1 MFLKRQKADNVLN
14 EKAQQAVKALSE
26 NSESKVDG
34 INFSSEQT
42 FTLSENK
49 DPILTNGVFSIAKPA
64 SGKVVYQVARNEK
77 GDVVIIALN
86 KVEDGVLNDKELS
99 QFSAQLLR
107 TSQAEVQAQLM
118 QGLRERAK
126 IEVNDSFINQDDEAQ
141 Q

>member
-1 MFLKRQKADNVLN
+1 MLN
-14 EKAQQAVKALSE
+14 EKAQQAVKKLSE
-26 NSESKVDG
+26 NPESKIDG

-49 DPILTNGVFSIAKPA
+49 DPILTNGIFSIAKPKSNEA
-64 SGKVVYQVARNEK
+64 LYQVVHNSN
-77 GDVVIIALN
+77 GDVVVVALN
-86 KVEDGVLNDKELS
+86 KVEQGSLSEKELS
-99 QFSAQLLR
+99 QFAMQLLR
-107 TSQAEVQAQLM
+107 SHQSELQVQLI